1 MTQQPDKKLPCI
13 CGGTLAP
20 TPHHR
25 RFYCLKCGL
34 NWTAERAGIFSNDV
48 DPEAY
53 LEIARQPAAHPPKR
67 GDRRGG
73 RCTPRAP

>member
-1 MTQQPDKKLPCI
+1 MTQLPCI

-25 RFYCLKCGL
+25 RYYCPKCGL
-34 NWTAERAGIFSNDV
+34 NWTAGRAGIFSNDV

-53 LEIARQPAAHPPKR
+53 LEIARTALGAHGGS
-67 GDRRGG
+67 GDR
-73 RCTPRAP
+73 